1 MTAETLIDGLESEW
15 VFDILFLPIIGI
27 INALLGNQK

>member
-1 MTAETLIDGLESEW
+1 MTAETLIEGIGFEW
-15 VFDILFLPIIGI
+15 INILFLPIIGI